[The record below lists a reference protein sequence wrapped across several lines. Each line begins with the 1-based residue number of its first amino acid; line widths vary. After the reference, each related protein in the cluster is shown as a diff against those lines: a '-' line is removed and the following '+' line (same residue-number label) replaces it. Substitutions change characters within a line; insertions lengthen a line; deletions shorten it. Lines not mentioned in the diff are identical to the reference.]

1 MDDRPKA
8 QLASAYAEW
17 RGELFRLL
25 RGRVGCEAEAADLTR
40 EAFAHRGFVVDD
52 P

>member
-1 MDDRPKA
+1 MEDRLKA

-40 EAFAHRGFVVDD
+40 EALAHCGFVVDD